1 MADLTLI
8 SRAAVLEGF
17 APAAQAAGLDPLWL
31 LARHSL
37 PPNCLTDPDL
47 PIPTAKVISLIED
60 AAEIARMPDFGLAMS
75 EVRNFGTLGAVG
87 LVMREQPDLRG
98 ALARL
103 IDFGWV
109 QVDGLQLRLEEVGD
123 IAVLDLLIAS
133 SLPRPAAQSIE
144 LTLASITRLLRG
156 LLGLEWQPDMV
167 LCEHPRPASVAT
179 HLRHFRQVPV
189 FSADRNALVLRAEDL
204 SRKIVGADP
213 GAERAVERYL
223 ALVAGTRSES
233 HSARAERMI
242 QQLLPRGQ
250 CRVDVVATHFG
261 IDRRTLHRR
270 LAREGTSFSQVVERV
285 RLAMLESAQASAR
298 SKTALADLLGFSCL
312 SAFSRWSRKHR
323 LT

>member
-1 MADLTLI
+1 MVDQTLI

-37 PPNCLTDPDL
+37 PPKCLTDPDL
-47 PIPTAKVISLIED
+47 PIPTSKVISLIED
-60 AAEIARMPDFGLAMS
+60 AAEIAKMPDFGLAMS

-98 ALARL
+98 ALTRL

-109 QVDGLQLRLEEVGD
+109 QVDGLQMRLEEAGD
-123 IAVLDLLIAS
+123 VAVLNLLIAP
-133 SLPRPAAQSIE
+133 SLPRPATQSIE

-167 LCEHPRPASVAT
+167 LFEHPRPTSVST
-179 HLRHFRQVPV
+179 HLRHFRQVPI
-189 FSADRNALVLRAEDL
+189 FSADRNALVLRADDL
-204 SRKIVGADP
+204 SRKIIGADP
-213 GAERAVERYL
+213 GAARAVERYL

-250 CRVDVVATHFG
+250 CQVEVIARHFG
-261 IDRRTLHRR
+261 VNRRTLHRR
-270 LAREGTSFSQVVERV
+270 LAQENTSFSQVVDQV
-285 RLAMLESAQASAR
+285 RRAILESAQRSAR
-298 SKTALADLLGFSCL
+298 SKTELADLLGFSCL
-312 SAFSRWSRKHR
+312 SAFSRWSRKQR
-323 LT
+323 PS